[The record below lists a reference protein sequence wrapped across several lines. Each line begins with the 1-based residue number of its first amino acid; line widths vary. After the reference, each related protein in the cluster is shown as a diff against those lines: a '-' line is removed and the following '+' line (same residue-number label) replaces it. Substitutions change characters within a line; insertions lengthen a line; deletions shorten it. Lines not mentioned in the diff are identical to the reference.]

1 MKKIVLILLCSF
13 SISYAIAQLP
23 EDALRLSWTVQ
34 SGTAR
39 IQAVGG
45 AMGSL
50 GGDIT
55 ATFVNPAGLGF
66 YRTGDLVFTPT
77 YNFGKTSSTYLDRK
91 ENASANKFAI
101 GTSGAVWG
109 SNDNGK
115 HRSSAFSL
123 AINQTADFRSE
134 VLYRG
139 ANNASSYSQKFL
151 EEIKN
156 GKL

>member
-66 YRTGDLVFTPT
+66 TVQAIWFLRQLIILAKQVRPT
-77 YNFGKTSSTYLDRK
+77 WIEKKMLLPTSLP
-91 ENASANKFAI
+91 
-101 GTSGAVWG
+101 
-109 SNDNGK
+109 
-115 HRSSAFSL
+115 
-123 AINQTADFRSE
+123 
-134 VLYRG
+134 
-139 ANNASSYSQKFL
+139 
-151 EEIKN
+151 
-156 GKL
+156 